1 MKKSISYSKQKK
13 ILEIHNISKSFGN
26 IDALTEASL
35 SVCPGEI
42 LSIVGDNGA
51 GKSTLI
57 KIIAGVYQIDSGS
70 IYLNG
75 KTVELKSAAHALS
88 LGISTVF
95 QDLAMVETLD
105 VATNMFLGNPLKKAY
120 IFVDRKKMYEKTA
133 SILKDLGINLP
144 SVYTPIN
151 VLSGGQRQAVAVA
164 RAILQEG
171 QVILMDEPTAALG
184 VRETSQVLEIINQ
197 LRDRGKS
204 IILISHDL
212 EVVFNISNKIQV
224 LRLGKVQ
231 GIRNVSETNKEEI
244 VGMITGA
251 ISADKTI

>member
-1 MKKSISYSKQKK
+1 MKKSISYSKQKE

-75 KTVELKSAAHALS
+75 KTVELKTAAHALS

-120 IFVDRKKMYEKTA
+120 IFVDRKKMYEKNDFEPIFGLVPPIRLWIPCIMFF
-133 SILKDLGINLP
+133 SWCSSFDRLK
-144 SVYTPIN
+144 
-151 VLSGGQRQAVAVA
+151 
-164 RAILQEG
+164 
-171 QVILMDEPTAALG
+171 
-184 VRETSQVLEIINQ
+184 
-197 LRDRGKS
+197 
-204 IILISHDL
+204 
-212 EVVFNISNKIQV
+212 
-224 LRLGKVQ
+224 
-231 GIRNVSETNKEEI
+231 
-244 VGMITGA
+244 
-251 ISADKTI
+251 

>member
-1 MKKSISYSKQKK
+1 MRGSISYSKQKT
-13 ILEIHNISKSFGN
+13 ILEMQNISKSFGH

-35 SVCPGEI
+35 SVYPGEI
-42 LSIVGDNGA
+42 LSLVGDNGA

-120 IFVDRKKMYEKTA
+120 IFVDRKKMYEKTT
-133 SILKDLGINLP
+133 SLLKDLGAEDCLRCFLFRYHP
-144 SVYTPIN
+144 SVSRLKGGRM
-151 VLSGGQRQAVAVA
+151 VSFLSISCSA
-164 RAILQEG
+164 R
-171 QVILMDEPTAALG
+171 MPS
-184 VRETSQVLEIINQ
+184 RMS
-197 LRDRGKS
+197 S
-204 IILISHDL
+204 
-212 EVVFNISNKIQV
+212 SNP
-224 LRLGKVQ
+224 
-231 GIRNVSETNKEEI
+231 
-244 VGMITGA
+244 
-251 ISADKTI
+251 